1 MPKVKEPKPQD
12 LAEQLRQAIKA
23 CGMTLSQLGK
33 AAGVHKAQLSRFL
46 RQERTLTLTA
56 ATKLCAFLQLTLT
69 GPAHSQEK

>member
-1 MPKVKEPKPQD
+1 MPKAKEPKPQD

-56 ATKLCAFLQLTLT
+56 ATKLCAYLRLTLT
-69 GPAHSQEK
+69 ALAHQEKE